1 MTLEDTLALIKAGY
15 TKDEINSLSAG
26 TTDTLKA
33 SSEDT
38 AAGPESAKAEAAP
51 EAAGQPSEAA
61 PETPVNTGELK
72 TLLENINSTL
82 AALQAAAVRG
92 DSRGAAQVRTAGQK
106 LAAIIAGKE

>member
-26 TTDTLKA
+26 TDTVKA
-33 SSEDT
+33 SSGDT
-38 AAGPESAKAEAAP
+38 AAEPAAETPAPKAAEDTP
-51 EAAGQPSEAA
+51 EAA

-92 DSRGAAQVRTAGQK
+92 DSRGAAKVRTAGQE

>member
-26 TTDTLKA
+26 TTDTVKA
-33 SSEDT
+33 SSGDT
-38 AAGPESAKAEAAP
+38 AAEPAAAIEPAPAPVPAEPTPEAAP
-51 EAAGQPSEAA
+51 DNS
-61 PETPVNTGELK
+61 ELK

-92 DSRGAAQVRTAGQK
+92 DSRGAAQVRTAGQE

>member
-26 TTDTLKA
+26 TNTVKA

-38 AAGPESAKAEAAP
+38 AAEPAGASETPAP
-51 EAAGQPSEAA
+51 EAAGQPSEAS

-92 DSRGAAQVRTAGQK
+92 DSRGAAQVRTAGQE